1 MKKIKHIIVIAL
13 SAAIVF
19 GLCAWMFAK
28 EPAIYSEAE
37 RRKLAGFPAFSLE
50 ALFDG
55 SFTADFE
62 TASPDQFPARETFRK
77 LKAFV
82 AIKLLGQS
90 DTNGIYE
97 HNGYLT
103 KIEYPVNDDMLDHA
117 GERFNAINDKFLNG
131 KNVNVYF
138 SIVPDKNMFA
148 APESG
153 ALMLEYSELTEKMLA
168 KMDFAEYIDISDL
181 LSLEDYYFTDS
192 HWRQEKI
199 TDVADRLAEKMGT
212 KLSHGYTE
220 IAMSEPFYGVYAGQ
234 YALDTDPDT
243 LIYLTNKT
251 IENCAVTFYST
262 GMPVKAQM
270 YNTAKATGADPYEL
284 FLSGSEPLIT
294 IENPAAATDKE
305 LVVFRDSYGSSLV
318 PLLVSGYAKITV
330 VDTRYMNPALL
341 GNFVK
346 FDTQDVLFIYSTT
359 LLNSSLGIQ

>member
-1 MKKIKHIIVIAL
+1 MNKIKHISVIAL
-13 SAAIVF
+13 SAAMVF
-19 GLCAWMFAK
+19 GLGAWMIAK
-28 EPAIYSEAE
+28 EPATYSEAE
-37 RRKLAGFPAFSLE
+37 RRKLADFPVLSAESI
-50 ALFDG
+50 FDG
-55 SFTADFE
+55 SFMADFE

-77 LKAFV
+77 IKAFV
-82 AIKLLGQS
+82 AVKLLGQS

-103 KIEYPVNDDMLDHA
+103 KIEYPINDEMLDHA

-131 KNVNVYF
+131 KDVNVYF

-153 ALMLEYSELTEKMLA
+153 ALMLDYSELTEKMLA
-168 KMDFAEYIDISDL
+168 KMSFASYIDVSDL
-181 LSLEDYYFTDS
+181 LSLEDYYLTDS
-192 HWRQEKI
+192 HWRQERI
-199 TDVADRLAEKMGT
+199 TDVADRLAESMGT
-212 KLSHGYTE
+212 KLTHGYTE
-220 IAMSEPFYGVYAGQ
+220 LSVSEPFYGVYAGQ

-243 LIYLTNKT
+243 LVYLTNET
-251 IENCAVTFYST
+251 IENCTVTFYST

-270 YNTAKATGADPYEL
+270 YNLTKATGADPYEL

-294 IENPAAATDKE
+294 IENPAANTDKE

-318 PLLVSGYAKITV
+318 PLLASGYAKITV

-341 GNFVK
+341 GNYIK
-346 FDTQDVLFIYSTT
+346 FNTQDVLFIYSTT